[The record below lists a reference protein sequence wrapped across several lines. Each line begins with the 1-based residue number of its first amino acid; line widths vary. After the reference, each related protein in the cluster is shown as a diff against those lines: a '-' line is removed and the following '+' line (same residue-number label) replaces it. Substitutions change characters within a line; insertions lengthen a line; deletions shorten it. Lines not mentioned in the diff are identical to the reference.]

1 MLFFDHTMGWGGKH
15 TFYLKPSI
23 ILTVMIGS
31 YVSIYLPILSMYLII
46 LTSSLSIYS

>member
-15 TFYLKPSI
+15 TFYLKPFI
-23 ILTVMIGS
+23 ILTVIIGS
-31 YVSIYLPILSMYLII
+31 YVSIYLPILSMQII